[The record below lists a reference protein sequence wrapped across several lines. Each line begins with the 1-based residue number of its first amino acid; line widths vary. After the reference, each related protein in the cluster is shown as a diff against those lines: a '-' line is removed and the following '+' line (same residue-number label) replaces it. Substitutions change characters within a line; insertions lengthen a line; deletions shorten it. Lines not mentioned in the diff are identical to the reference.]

1 MKFIIHLM
9 KKTLKK
15 LKIPVFIM
23 SQGLILG
30 EFGAIAA
37 GGAFGAI
44 MRFWL
49 SSGIYTWL
57 GRDFPYGT
65 LSVNVIGS
73 FFIGITYILLTERL
87 TIGSEFRSFIMI
99 GFLGAFTTFSTFSLE
114 TLLLLQEDFLIKAAA
129 NVLANVLLCIFATWG
144 GIILARSL

>member
-1 MKFIIHLM
+1 M
-9 KKTLKK
+9 
-15 LKIPVFIM
+15 
-23 SQGLILG
+23 G

-49 SSGIYTWL
+49 SGGIYTWL

-65 LSVNVIGS
+65 LGVNVIGS

-87 TIGSEFRSFIMI
+87 TFGSEIRSFIMI

-114 TLLLLQEDFLIKAAA
+114 TLLLLQEDFLMKAAA